1 MATRKE
7 RRELA
12 ELNRRERDERDGA
25 ILAMRGEGKL
35 LREIAVAFGLSKQ
48 RVAQIVAR
56 ETKGA

>member
-12 ELNRRERDERDGA
+12 EFNRRERDGA
-25 ILAMRGEGKL
+25 ILVMRGEGKL
-35 LREIAVAFGLSKQ
+35 LREIAEHFGLSKQ

-56 ETKGA
+56 ETKGGA